1 VATNIHDE
9 IDRLLRRQVR
19 LRSLCKRNDE
29 RLATLY
35 RTLREQDGGQ
45 PRYLPEPPVN
55 DVETDDELVEEVRS
69 RMRRVGLVP
78 KLKKK

>member
-1 VATNIHDE
+1 MATNIHDE